1 MINKSLG
8 SSLAHGLAKR
18 DGRESDAR
26 FKAMD
31 KRLLSALSR
40 TKTETGAFNALVKA
54 LKDDLRKDMLF
65 GFRTGNK
72 KKQAAMFVHLLGAED
87 GFCLGTTLITKFPS
101 IDIET
106 YEPVLF
112 TKHCVARLYQTF
124 AVRNMKQFFKQY
136 PDIVFRLWRCGMQ
149 GCESHERTPPP
160 EDYESKLSLWHPQ
173 AEFRGFWLSGWI
185 KLTTVISTASM
196 SPIQSKKGLEKAEQ
210 EGRMINPG
218 WEDYLASLKKNSNRS
233 KFFVYR

>member
-1 MINKSLG
+1 MASKSYGKSVSKSLPG
-8 SSLAHGLAKR
+8 KCCKNNENYS
-18 DGRESDAR
+18 
-26 FKAMD
+26 F
-31 KRLLSALSR
+31 
-40 TKTETGAFNALVKA
+40 
-54 LKDDLRKDMLF
+54 LKPQNHKS
-65 GFRTGNK
+65 N
-72 KKQAAMFVHLLGAED
+72 
-87 GFCLGTTLITKFPS
+87 CLPAG
-101 IDIET
+101 
-106 YEPVLF
+106 
-112 TKHCVARLYQTF
+112 
-124 AVRNMKQFFKQY
+124 KQFFKQY